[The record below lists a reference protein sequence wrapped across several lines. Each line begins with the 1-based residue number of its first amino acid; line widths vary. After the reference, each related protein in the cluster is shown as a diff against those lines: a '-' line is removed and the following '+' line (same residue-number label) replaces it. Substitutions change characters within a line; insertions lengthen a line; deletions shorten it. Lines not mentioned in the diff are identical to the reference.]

1 VAAQLARPL
10 ATLVC
15 LYGTTTATKTQL
27 CQHVRVCVSVLDA
40 HNDRRPCL
48 SESVCSSVCVAW
60 FPVHWYLPTRQI
72 EEPWCPSSWYYPDM
86 PLLPVD
92 LVEIATRWL
101 ASLRYPCETC
111 VSVSLIAVNVL
122 YKSIW
127 WGYPLCVCKILRNVF
142 DMPFRSVLCCGR
154 LTFDLYYSAD
164 PAYTQYSKLIRARGK
179 FFQKLC
185 IFLINYIYIS
195 L

>member
-1 VAAQLARPL
+1 
-10 ATLVC
+10 
-15 LYGTTTATKTQL
+15 
-27 CQHVRVCVSVLDA
+27 
-40 HNDRRPCL
+40 
-48 SESVCSSVCVAW
+48 VAW
-60 FPVHWYLPTRQI
+60 IPVHWYLPTRQI

-86 PLLPVD
+86 PFLPFD

-101 ASLRYPCETC
+101 ASLRYPCETF

-164 PAYTQYSKLIRARGK
+164 PAYTQYSVNAQKSQQQNQIK
-179 FFQKLC
+179 FESNRNANRMVNTRPFYK
-185 IFLINYIYIS
+185 
-195 L
+195 

>member
-1 VAAQLARPL
+1 
-10 ATLVC
+10 
-15 LYGTTTATKTQL
+15 
-27 CQHVRVCVSVLDA
+27 
-40 HNDRRPCL
+40 
-48 SESVCSSVCVAW
+48 VAW
-60 FPVHWYLPTRQI
+60 IPVHWYLPTRQI

-86 PLLPVD
+86 PFLPVD

-142 DMPFRSVLCCGR
+142 DMPFPTVLCCGR

-185 IFLINYIYIS
+185 TFLINYICIHIYLTLIYIFFLS
-195 L
+195 FEICILYGCCGIYL